1 MSIVQAIF
9 DRNYDHAGKILEES
23 FINLLERKMCE
34 AKKRVAAKMVA
45 EMPNLPSVEKAKDSL
60 SEAEKFTNRVEP
72 APTNPYGDL
81 SGVKDS
87 LPLSGKFTNRVE
99 PPKTNPYG
107 DLSGVKDSLP
117 LSGPKEKLDKLN
129 RDKKGYTV
137 VEEEE
142 LHEGRIRIIKARMR
156 NGKIQRRKKV
166 SNVPGMKLIGGQLK
180 RMTASERR
188 ARKLGAKKAARTG
201 RGKRSQA
208 LRRRKMTL
216 AKKSRLGI

>member
-34 AKKRVAAKMVA
+34 AKKRVAAKM
-45 EMPNLPSVEKAKDSL
+45 ECSMPSLPSVEKAKDSL
-60 SEAEKFTNRVEP
+60 SEDE
-72 APTNPYGDL
+72 
-81 SGVKDS
+81 
-87 LPLSGKFTNRVE
+87 
-99 PPKTNPYG
+99 
-107 DLSGVKDSLP
+107 
-117 LSGPKEKLDKLN
+117 LN
-129 RDKKGYTV
+129 
-137 VEEEE
+137 EA
-142 LHEGRIRIIKARMR
+142 RIKVIKARIR

>member
-34 AKKRVAAKMVA
+34 AKKRVAAKMECA
-45 EMPNLPSVEKAKDSL
+45 MPSLPSVENAKNSL
-60 SEAEKFTNRVEP
+60 SEE
-72 APTNPYGDL
+72 D
-81 SGVKDS
+81 
-87 LPLSGKFTNRVE
+87 
-99 PPKTNPYG
+99 
-107 DLSGVKDSLP
+107 
-117 LSGPKEKLDKLN
+117 
-129 RDKKGYTV
+129 
-137 VEEEE
+137 E
-142 LHEGRIRIIKARMR
+142 LHEGRIRVIKARMR

>member
-9 DRNYDHAGKILEES
+9 DRNYEYAGEILEES

-45 EMPNLPSVEKAKDSL
+45 EMPSLPSVEKAKDSL
-60 SEAEKFTNRVEP
+60 SEAEKFKNRVEP
-72 APTNPYGDL
+72 A
-81 SGVKDS
+81 
-87 LPLSGKFTNRVE
+87 
-99 PPKTNPYG
+99 KTNPYG
-107 DLSGVKDSLP
+107 DLSGAKKAFPDAEEK
-117 LSGPKEKLDKLN
+117 PKKMNPEDNGK
-129 RDKKGYTV
+129 TAI
-137 VEEEE
+137 VEDE
-142 LHEGRIRIIKARMR
+142 LHEGRIRVIKARMR